1 MRSFLPGVSAGVRWR
16 GLRRVVPGL
25 GAAVLG
31 TLVEY
36 TGRMM
41 ALGAPGGVDLPY
53 VSWWPDPSVVWIS
66 VLWLGWAINGLL
78 FLSSRHRSVAAPVLS
93 AVLFAV
99 LLTDRAL
106 YSNHLYLLAM
116 LAPLAAWAEAGER
129 RVRLLPVTLMKLLV
143 SIVYLFAALAKIHP
157 VYLSGSVLSDYASA
171 VLPALPLPSVLA
183 WGSVALELFL
193 AFGLWHRRSRRL
205 AFVTGVVLHLTL
217 LVHTAELLGVGVF
230 GLTMVSCYPL
240 FRCEAARPGSS
251 GTPEA

>member
-1 MRSFLPGVSAGVRWR
+1 
-16 GLRRVVPGL
+16 
-25 GAAVLG
+25 
-31 TLVEY
+31 
-36 TGRMM
+36 MM